1 MSRSVNINNTERIIA
16 DSIFLIDNDNLT
28 DIRSLF
34 LYRTEANDI
43 VGIPP
48 DTLDTLQEIA
58 NAINNDP
65 NFFQTINNELNLK
78 RNISDSYDKTYI
90 DALIAG
96 YYTQIQTNSLLSSK
110 LDASAINSYYNKT
123 EIDGFNNLRYL
134 KTETDSL
141 LNLKVDTTTFNT
153 ANQQRIQVDANLE
166 ASILLKQDII
176 NDGDLTIAKT
186 NGLQAALNLKANS
199 SDVYTKAEADNLLSN
214 KLDTSVFNTQIAL
227 KANIADVYY
236 KSVLYTK
243 TEVDSLVSN
252 TNLSNYYTKTE
263 SNNLLGAKQNIIN
276 DGDLTIAKT
285 LNLQS
290 SLNAKQDTINDG
302 DLTIAK
308 TLNLQS
314 SLNAKRSTEF
324 VFTLV
329 VKEFIEF

>member
-16 DSIFLIDNDNLT
+16 DSIFLIDSNDLI

-34 LYRTEANDI
+34 LYRTEASDI

-48 DTLDTLQEIA
+48 DTLNTLQEIA

-123 EIDGFNNLRYL
+123 QIDGFNNLRYL

-186 NGLQAALNLKANS
+186 
-199 SDVYTKAEADNLLSN
+199 
-214 KLDTSVFNTQIAL
+214 
-227 KANIADVYY
+227 
-236 KSVLYTK
+236 
-243 TEVDSLVSN
+243 
-252 TNLSNYYTKTE
+252 
-263 SNNLLGAKQNIIN
+263 
-276 DGDLTIAKT
+276 

-308 TLNLQS
+308 TLN
-314 SLNAKRSTEF
+314 
-324 VFTLV
+324 
-329 VKEFIEF
+329 